1 MNIVITGEGIISAI
15 GYDKATVLAA
25 LREKRTGIGQMRWLK
40 STHRE
45 LPVGEVKWSDE
56 ELQQQLGLPAD
67 ELTSRTAMMG
77 MWAVRQ
83 ALEDASVMSWATD
96 APAKKRKQGGDGIRP
111 SHPGIQDG
119 YSLLRKRVFICL

>member
-45 LPVGEVKWSDE
+45 LPVGMNLAITRKGTEHFHVP
-56 ELQQQLGLPAD
+56 QV
-67 ELTSRTAMMG
+67 RTN
-77 MWAVRQ
+77 
-83 ALEDASVMSWATD
+83 
-96 APAKKRKQGGDGIRP
+96 
-111 SHPGIQDG
+111 
-119 YSLLRKRVFICL
+119 

>member
-56 ELQQQLGLPAD
+56 ELQQQLGQDRVILGLSGGGPC
-67 ELTSRTAMMG
+67 
-77 MWAVRQ
+77 VRRWR
-83 ALEDASVMSWATD
+83 M
-96 APAKKRKQGGDGIRP
+96 PP
-111 SHPGIQDG
+111 
-119 YSLLRKRVFICL
+119 